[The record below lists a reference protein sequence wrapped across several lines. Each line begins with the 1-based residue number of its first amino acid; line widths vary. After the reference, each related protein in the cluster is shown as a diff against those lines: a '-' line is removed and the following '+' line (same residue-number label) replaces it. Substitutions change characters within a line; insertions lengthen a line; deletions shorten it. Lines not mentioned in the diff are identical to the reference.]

1 MSSER
6 ISVEVGTFKADLL
19 QKTTSTVIRRYITF
33 GNCFVL
39 DDDKYFELKLEISE
53 HFKLHPSEVI
63 IVGSGKLGF
72 SIANGKRYKPFGDT
86 SDIDIA
92 IISPQLFDQFWK
104 EIFDYSNSGAFW
116 TESEHFKK
124 YLFKGWIRPDK
135 LPNSP
140 YFSLRKDWF
149 EFFRTLTGNGRY
161 GSYKIAAGLYKSWH
175 FLEEYQSIC
184 VKQCKQEL
192 ENFL

>member
-1 MSSER
+1 MSTDQ
-6 ISVEVGTFKADLL
+6 ISVQISSFKADLL
-19 QKTTSTVIRRYITF
+19 ERNVSVVIRRYITF
-33 GNCFVL
+33 GNCFIL
-39 DDDKYFELKLEISE
+39 NDDKYFELKSEIAE
-53 HFKLHPSEVI
+53 NFKLHPSEVI

-72 SIANGKRYKPFGDT
+72 SIAAQKRYRSFGDT
-86 SDIDIA
+86 SDIDVA

-116 TESEHFKK
+116 ADSEKFKK

-149 EFFRTLTGNGRY
+149 EFFRNLTQSGKY
-161 GSYKIAAGLYKSWH
+161 GSYKISAGLYKSWH

-184 VKQCKQEL
+184 VKECKQEL
-192 ENFL
+192 ESPL